1 MATDKEFTKKVKEAH
16 DLVTFVGQSVALKR
30 SGKYFQGLSP
40 FSKEKSP
47 SFFVDPERQTFHCY
61 STDQGGD
68 IFDFVMLTK
77 GFSFREALEF
87 LAQKAEIPI
96 ERSNRSPEEVAR
108 ERQLEEEKKL
118 LLKLNRYA
126 ARFYQEQLEGGSGA
140 AAREYVQKRGL
151 TKDTQ
156 LAFAVG
162 FAPDS
167 WTALRDYFLK
177 IKAPLLKAHAL
188 GLFRTKGGEKPKE
201 DGSNLFDTFRNRLVF
216 PIRDTNG
223 EVLGFGG
230 RWLGSSTED
239 APKYL
244 NSPESIVYEK
254 DRVLYNIDQ
263 ARKPIRDMESVVLVE
278 GYMDCISMVQAGFPN
293 VVANCGT
300 ALTRT
305 QAGLLRKLAPK
316 VICLYDSDAAGRAAS
331 ERAMNVFLESEGYP
345 LLGVRVDDGKDP
357 DEFLRSHGDE
367 GQLKMADLLQNAPA
381 LIDEWIQKLLKESPT
396 SLQGRAETLDK
407 IAQKMARLKDNLWIE
422 ARISWVSKEL
432 QMEPGVF
439 VGAIRKYRKG
449 FESNSVSDMQAKTG
463 PKVPENTPDLT
474 KKFPGKSK
482 QNQGSNGKREVGFE
496 QRFLAELIKYP
507 KWISLLR
514 EKGHASSVLE
524 FISEEKVRQIT
535 QALLEPL
542 VEGEKNE
549 DRIQEVFEQTRD
561 KPELRKFLTAI
572 FLKTEEL
579 REAPDEDLDA
589 ALARLK
595 DEHLKKQ
602 SAELNER
609 IRQAQKQGNTEE
621 SNKLF
626 QELMNLEMSRK
637 RK

>member
-1 MATDKEFTKKVKEAH
+1 MATDKEFTKKVKAAH
-16 DLVTFVGQSVALKR
+16 DLVAFVGQTVALKR

-77 GFSFREALEF
+77 GFSFREALEL
-87 LAQKAEIPI
+87 LAQKADIPM
-96 ERSNRSPEEVAR
+96 ERSNRSPEEIAK
-108 ERQLEEEKKL
+108 EKQLEEEKKL
-118 LLKLNRYA
+118 FLKLNRYA
-126 ARFYQEQLEGGSGA
+126 ARFYQEQLDGPVGA
-140 AAREYVQKRGL
+140 SARDYVAKRGI

-156 LAFAVG
+156 LAFAIG
-162 FAPDS
+162 FAPDG
-167 WTALRDYFLK
+167 WTSLRDFFLK

-223 EVLGFGG
+223 EVVGFGG

-244 NSPESIVYEK
+244 NSPESPVYEK

-263 ARKPIRDMESVVLVE
+263 ARKPIRDLESVVLVE
-278 GYMDCISMVQAGFPN
+278 GYMDCLSMVQAGFPN

-331 ERAMNVFLESEGYP
+331 ERAMSLFLESEGYP
-345 LLGVRVDDGKDP
+345 LLGARVEEGKDP
-357 DEFLRSHGDE
+357 DEFLRSQGE
-367 GQLKMADLLQNAPA
+367 MGRVKMAEILQNAPA

-396 SLQGRAETLDK
+396 SLQGRAETMDK
-407 IAQKMARLKDNLWIE
+407 IAQKMARLKEEIWIE
-422 ARISWVSKEL
+422 ARISWVAKAL
-432 QMEPGVF
+432 DMEPGVF
-439 VGAIRKYRKG
+439 VGALRKYRKG
-449 FESNSVSDMQAKTG
+449 FESHAAPAMQAKTG
-463 PKVPENTPDLT
+463 PKVPENTPSLT
-474 KKFPGKSK
+474 NKFSGKSK
-482 QNQGSNGKREVGFE
+482 QNQRLGGKREIGFG
-496 QRFLAELIKYP
+496 QRFLAELMKHP

-514 EKGHASSVLE
+514 EKENPQAVLSL
-524 FISEEKVRQIT
+524 IEEEHVQQILKS
-535 QALLEPL
+535 LLEPL

-549 DRIQEVFEQTRD
+549 DRIQEVFEQTRES
-561 KPELRKFLTAI
+561 PERRNFLSAI
-572 FLKTEEL
+572 FLKSEEL

-589 ALARLK
+589 ALARLRN
-595 DEHLKKQ
+595 DHLKNRT
-602 SAELNER
+602 AELNEK
-609 IRQAQKQGNTEE
+609 IRQAQKEGNSEE
-621 SNKLF
+621 SSRLF
-626 QELMNLEMSRK
+626 QELMNLELSRK
-637 RK
+637 KK